1 MIDHSSSRPPGE
13 PIDHLRWTS
22 VNAPK
27 APALARAGLGDQIRQ
42 VLIDGIT
49 SGRWQP
55 GERVVER
62 RVAVE
67 LGVSQAPVREALRQL
82 EALRLIESTPNRGAR
97 VREFTEDD
105 FAEFFPVRAGLEKT
119 AADLAVVRMGGRV
132 DALEVHIR
140 RLADASGADVMRHS
154 IAFHREIV
162 EAAGNRLLRSVWESL
177 GIEVWT
183 TLSVRRHDTE
193 LCGKTAE
200 HIEIAEAFRR
210 RDPDVGRLL
219 HDHVMSYA
227 P

>member
-1 MIDHSSSRPPGE
+1 
-13 PIDHLRWTS
+13 LTS
-22 VNAPK
+22 VNALN
-27 APALARAGLGDQIRQ
+27 APALVRTGLGDQIRQ

-49 SGRWQP
+49 SGRLQP
-55 GERVVER
+55 GERIVER
-62 RVAVE
+62 RIATE

-82 EALRLIESTPNRGAR
+82 EALRLVETIPNRGAS
-97 VREFTEDD
+97 VREFTEAD
-105 FAEFFPVRAGLEKT
+105 FAEFFPVRAGLEE
-119 AADLAVVRMGGRV
+119 AAAGLAVSRLAGRV
-132 DALEVHIR
+132 ASLEVHIE
-140 RLADASGADVMRHS
+140 RLAAAADADVMRHS

-177 GIEVWT
+177 GIEIWT

-210 RDPDVGRLL
+210 QDPGVGRLL

>member
-1 MIDHSSSRPPGE
+1 
-13 PIDHLRWTS
+13 LTS
-22 VNAPK
+22 VNAHN
-27 APALARAGLGDQIRQ
+27 APVLLRAGLGDQIRQ

-49 SGRWQP
+49 SGRLQP
-55 GERVVER
+55 GERIVER
-62 RVAVE
+62 RIAAE

-82 EALRLIESTPNRGAR
+82 EAMRLIETEPNRGAR
-97 VREFTEDD
+97 VREFTEED
-105 FAEFFPVRAGLEKT
+105 FKEFFPVRAGLEET
-119 AADLAVVRMGGRV
+119 AADLAVFRMGGRV
-132 DALEVHIR
+132 AALERHIEL
-140 RLADASGADVMRHS
+140 LAGASGPDVMRHS

-162 EAAGNRLLRSVWESL
+162 EAAGNRLLYSVWESL

-200 HIEIAEAFRR
+200 HTEIAQAFRR
-210 RDPDVGRLL
+210 QDPRVGRLL

>member
-1 MIDHSSSRPPGE
+1 LI
-13 PIDHLRWTS
+13 S
-22 VNAPK
+22 VNALN
-27 APALARAGLGDQIRQ
+27 APALVRTGLGDQIRQ
-42 VLIDGIT
+42 VLIDRIT
-49 SGRWQP
+49 SGRLQP
-55 GERVVER
+55 GERIVER
-62 RVAVE
+62 RIAVE

-82 EALRLIESTPNRGAR
+82 EALRLVETTPNRGAR
-97 VREFTEDD
+97 VREFTEAD
-105 FAEFFPVRAGLEKT
+105 FAEFFPVRAGLEET
-119 AADLAVVRMGGRV
+119 AADLAVSRLAGRV
-132 DALEVHIR
+132 ESLEVHIE
-140 RLADASGADVMRHS
+140 RLAAAAEPDVMRHS

-177 GIEVWT
+177 GIEIWT

-210 RDPDVGRLL
+210 QDPGVGRLL

>member
-1 MIDHSSSRPPGE
+1 
-13 PIDHLRWTS
+13 LTS
-22 VNAPK
+22 VNALN
-27 APALARAGLGDQIRQ
+27 APALVRTGLGDQIRQ

-49 SGRWQP
+49 SGRLQP
-55 GERVVER
+55 GERIVER
-62 RVAVE
+62 RIATE

-82 EALRLIESTPNRGAR
+82 EALRLVETTPNRGAR
-97 VREFTEDD
+97 VRDFTEAD
-105 FAEFFPVRAGLEKT
+105 FKEFFPVRAGLEET
-119 AADLAVVRMGGRV
+119 AADLAVSRLAGRV
-132 DALEVHIR
+132 ESLKVHIE
-140 RLADASGADVMRHS
+140 RLAAAADADVMRHS

-177 GIEVWT
+177 GIEIWT

-210 RDPDVGRLL
+210 QDPSVGRLL

>member
-1 MIDHSSSRPPGE
+1 
-13 PIDHLRWTS
+13 LTS
-22 VNAPK
+22 VTAPK
-27 APALARAGLGDQIRQ
+27 APALVRTGLGEQIRQ

-55 GERVVER
+55 GERIVER
-62 RVAVE
+62 RIAAE

-82 EALRLIESTPNRGAR
+82 EALRLIETMPNRGAR
-97 VREFTEDD
+97 VREFTEED
-105 FAEFFPVRAGLEKT
+105 FAEFFPVRAGLEET
-119 AADLAVVRMGGRV
+119 AADLAVSRMGGHV
-132 DALEVHIR
+132 GALQKHIE
-140 RLADASGADVMRHS
+140 RLAGASGPDVMRHS

-162 EAAGNRLLRSVWESL
+162 EAAGNRLLRAVWESL
-177 GIEVWT
+177 GIEIWT

-200 HIEIAEAFRR
+200 HIEIADAFRR
-210 RDPDVGRLL
+210 QDPRVGRML

>member
-1 MIDHSSSRPPGE
+1 M
-13 PIDHLRWTS
+13 
-22 VNAPK
+22 NALN
-27 APALARAGLGDQIRQ
+27 APALVRTGLGDQIRQ

-49 SGRWQP
+49 SGRLQP
-55 GERVVER
+55 GERIVER
-62 RVAVE
+62 RIASE

-82 EALRLIESTPNRGAR
+82 EALRLVETTPNRGAR
-97 VREFTEDD
+97 VRDFTEAD
-105 FAEFFPVRAGLEKT
+105 FREFFPVRAGLEET
-119 AADLAVVRMGGRV
+119 AADLAAPRLAGRV
-132 DALEVHIR
+132 ESLEVHIE
-140 RLADASGADVMRHS
+140 RLTAASGADVMRHS

-177 GIEVWT
+177 GIEIWT

-200 HIEIAEAFRR
+200 HIEIAGAFRR
-210 RDPDVGRLL
+210 RDPSVGRLL